1 MTLPF
6 MDPGE
11 VFSTARKQF
20 WTGIGPSAVSQY
32 DGAYERG
39 SLALVRALA
48 TDLPCANLDNT
59 VDESLGRVFLAV
71 STGYEDGPEEKAALG
86 KMNDL
91 AHFAAD
97 VLGDKFR
104 TLDAIP
110 FGACAR

>member
-1 MTLPF
+1 MTIMFARLAADPTCPFDSESFLTLTTLNHPDPTFTLPVIL
-6 MDPGE
+6 G
-11 VFSTARKQF
+11 
-20 WTGIGPSAVSQY
+20 
-32 DGAYERG
+32 
-39 SLALVRALA
+39 LV
-48 TDLPCANLDNT
+48 TMAN
-59 VDESLGRVFLAV
+59 VESSHWVLN
-71 STGYEDGPEEKAALG
+71 PEEKAALG